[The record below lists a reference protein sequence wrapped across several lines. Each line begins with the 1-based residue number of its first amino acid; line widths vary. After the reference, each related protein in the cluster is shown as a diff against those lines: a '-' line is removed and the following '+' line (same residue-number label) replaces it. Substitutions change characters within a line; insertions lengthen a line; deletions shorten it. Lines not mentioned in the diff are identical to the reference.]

1 MVEQVKGVWLR
12 NFLKSRIWFLGM
24 IIITL
29 TACGGGGG
37 GEAATPAPSG
47 VCDAAC
53 VAKAAAD
60 KAAADAAAAT
70 AAAAAKAAADAAAA
84 AAATAAAAKFTI
96 GLGIPKEMDIVR
108 VKEDI

>member
-37 GEAATPAPSG
+37 DAATPAPSG

-70 AAAAAKAAADAAAA
+70 AAAAAATAAAA
-84 AAATAAAAKFTI
+84 AAAAKFTI

>member
-1 MVEQVKGVWLR
+1 MVEQVKDLWLR
-12 NFLKSRIWFLGM
+12 NFLKSRIWFLGI

-37 GEAATPAPSG
+37 GDAATPAPSG

-70 AAAAAKAAADAAAA
+70 AAAAA
-84 AAATAAAAKFTI
+84 AKFTI
-96 GLGIPKEMDIVR
+96 GLGIPKEMDVVR
-108 VKEDI
+108 VQEDI

>member
-37 GEAATPAPSG
+37 DAATPAPSG

-70 AAAAAKAAADAAAA
+70 AAAAA
-84 AAATAAAAKFTI
+84 ATAAAAKFTI

>member
-1 MVEQVKGVWLR
+1 MVEQVKNLWLR
-12 NFLKSRIWFLGM
+12 NFLKSRIWFLGI

-37 GEAATPAPSG
+37 GDAATPAPSG

-60 KAAADAAAAT
+60 KAAADAAAA
-70 AAAAAKAAADAAAA
+70 AAVKAAADAAAA
-84 AAATAAAAKFTI
+84 AADAAAAAKFTI
-96 GLGIPKEMDIVR
+96 GLGIPKEMDVVR
-108 VKEDI
+108 VQEDI

>member
-37 GEAATPAPSG
+37 DAATPAPSG

-70 AAAAAKAAADAAAA
+70 AAAAAATAAAA
-84 AAATAAAAKFTI
+84 AAAAKFTI
-96 GLGIPKEMDIVR
+96 GLGIPKEMDVVR
-108 VKEDI
+108 VQEDI

>member
-1 MVEQVKGVWLR
+1 MVEQVKDLWLR
-12 NFLKSRIWFLGM
+12 NFLKSRIWFLGI

-37 GEAATPAPSG
+37 GDAATPAPSG

-60 KAAADAAAAT
+60 KAAADAAT
-70 AAAAAKAAADAAAA
+70 AAAAKAAADAA
-84 AAATAAAAKFTI
+84 AAAAKFTI
-96 GLGIPKEMDIVR
+96 GLGIPKEMDVVR
-108 VKEDI
+108 VQEDI

>member
-37 GEAATPAPSG
+37 DAATPAPSG

-60 KAAADAAAAT
+60 KAARDAADTVARDAAAA
-70 AAAAAKAAADAAAA
+70 
-84 AAATAAAAKFTI
+84 AAAAKFTI

>member
-37 GEAATPAPSG
+37 DAATPAPSG

-70 AAAAAKAAADAAAA
+70 AAAAAATAAA
-84 AAATAAAAKFTI
+84 AAATAAAAAAAAKFTI

>member
-37 GEAATPAPSG
+37 DAATPAPSG

-70 AAAAAKAAADAAAA
+70 AAAAA
-84 AAATAAAAKFTI
+84 AAAKFTI

>member
-1 MVEQVKGVWLR
+1 MVEKVKDLWLR

-37 GEAATPAPSG
+37 DAATPAPSG

-60 KAAADAAAAT
+60 KAAADAAAA
-70 AAAAAKAAADAAAA
+70 DA
-84 AAATAAAAKFTI
+84 AAAAKFTI
-96 GLGIPKEMDIVR
+96 GLCIPKEMDVVR
-108 VKEDI
+108 VQEDI